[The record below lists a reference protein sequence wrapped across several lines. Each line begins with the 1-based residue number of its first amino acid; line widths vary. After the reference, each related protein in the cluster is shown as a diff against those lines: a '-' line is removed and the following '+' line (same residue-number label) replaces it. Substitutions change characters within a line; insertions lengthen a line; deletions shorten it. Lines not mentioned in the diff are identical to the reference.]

1 MARRRL
7 KYYTVE
13 GTSLRYSQITEKK
26 IKQGTIKLEN
36 LARTLAEANPIALSG
51 LFSDARKEF
60 TRLAKLDFVKT
71 PEDLMTAIRTA
82 YRSALY
88 KVDKG
93 RLLVENMK
101 EIVPQIM
108 DQEEINKMKAEL
120 NLKDINFDDWTWNE
134 GLKRLESPDG
144 QYWIKIDNG
153 TKSDG
158 YEGKMINYGT
168 V

>member
-1 MARRRL
+1 MARRKL

-36 LARTLAEANPIALSG
+36 LARTLAEANPFALKG
-51 LFSDARKEF
+51 LFRDARKEF
-60 TRLAKLDFVKT
+60 TRIAKLPQVKT
-71 PEDLMTAIRTA
+71 PEQLMTAIRTA

-88 KVDKG
+88 MVDKG

-101 EIVPQIM
+101 EIVPQVM
-108 DQEEINKMKAEL
+108 DATELEEMKNQL
-120 NLKDINFDDWTWNE
+120 KLQNLNFDDWTWNE

-144 QYWIKIDNG
+144 KYWIKIDSG
-153 TKSDG
+153 SKSEG
-158 YEGKMINYGT
+158 YEGKTILYGT
-168 V
+168 I

>member
-26 IKQGTIKLEN
+26 IKQGTVKLEN
-36 LARTLAEANPIALSG
+36 LARTLAEGNSLALKG
-51 LFSDARKEF
+51 LFRDARKEF
-60 TRLAKLDFVKT
+60 TRIAKLPQVKT
-71 PEDLMTAIRTA
+71 TSDLMQAIRTA

-88 KVDKG
+88 MVDKG

-101 EIVPQIM
+101 EIVPQVM
-108 DQEEINKMKAEL
+108 SEAEIEQMKSTL
-120 NLKDINFDDWTWNE
+120 NINNINFDDWTWNE

-144 QYWIKIDNG
+144 QYWIKIENG
-153 TKSDG
+153 TQSDG
-158 YEGKMINYGT
+158 YEGKEIVYGRI
-168 V
+168 

>member
-1 MARRRL
+1 MARRKL
-7 KYYTVE
+7 TYYTVE

-26 IKQGTIKLEN
+26 IKQGNIKLEN
-36 LARTLAEANPIALSG
+36 LARTLAESNPIALKG
-51 LFSDARKEF
+51 LFRDARKEF
-60 TRLAKLDFVKT
+60 TRIAKLPQVKT
-71 PEDLMTAIRTA
+71 AEQLMTAIRTA

-88 KVDKG
+88 TVDKG

-108 DQEEINKMKAEL
+108 DSAEL
-120 NLKDINFDDWTWNE
+120 EEMKEKLQLQNLNFDDWTWNE

-144 QYWIKIDNG
+144 QYWVKIDNG
-153 TKSDG
+153 SKSEG
-158 YEGKMINYGT
+158 YEGKTILYGT